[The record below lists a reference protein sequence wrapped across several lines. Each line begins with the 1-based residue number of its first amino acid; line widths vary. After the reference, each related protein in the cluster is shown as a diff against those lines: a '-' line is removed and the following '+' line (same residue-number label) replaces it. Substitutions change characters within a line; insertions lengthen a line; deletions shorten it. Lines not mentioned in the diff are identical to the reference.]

1 MTNVLIAVAVVVCAA
16 GAAVVGRRRRPAA
29 PTQPRMQVPVQ
40 VDRADFNGAEKAWL
54 VAVFSSASCHTC
66 ADVVAK
72 ARALASR
79 DVEVHDVEYSASR
92 EIHKRYDIDAVP
104 TVVIAD
110 ASGVVRASFMGPV
123 TATDL
128 WAAVAE
134 CREPGSRRAAQCRTD
149 AADQDD

>member
-1 MTNVLIAVAVVVCAA
+1 MNFVIALAVVAVAT
-16 GAAVVGRRRRPAA
+16 GAAIVGRRRRPAA
-29 PTQPRMQVPVQ
+29 PTQPRMQVPSQ
-40 VDRADFNGAEKAWL
+40 IDRADFDGADKAWL

-79 DVEVHDVEYSASR
+79 DVEVHDVEYTAAR

-104 TVVIAD
+104 TVLIAD
-110 ASGVVRASFMGPV
+110 GDGVVRASFMGPV

-134 CREPGSRRAAQCRTD
+134 CREPGSRPHSECRADAEAQED
-149 AADQDD
+149 